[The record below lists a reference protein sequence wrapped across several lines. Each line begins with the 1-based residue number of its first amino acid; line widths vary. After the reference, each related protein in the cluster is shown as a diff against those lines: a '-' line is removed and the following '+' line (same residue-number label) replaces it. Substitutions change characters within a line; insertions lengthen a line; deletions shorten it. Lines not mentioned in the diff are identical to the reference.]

1 MYEVYTTCIPDD
13 ACELTHGPSTHPQIL
28 SQTLEQLQMN
38 ISSSMVVGARTWR
51 KICQTTLVSYGIS
64 EACAVPLL
72 MIGRLGDGVHQ
83 VKVAQAAGMESPS
96 LVRLLDQLCSSGY
109 VCRTEDIHDRR
120 AKALSLTARGR
131 ELVQAVEQQL
141 VRLRREVLATIDP
154 DDLEAALR
162 VLRAFEGFLNGFFT
176 GMPPARD
183 WFYGV
188 RTFAASMIALYIAML
203 MQMPRPYW
211 AMATVYIVSSPFVGP
226 TSSKA
231 LYRAVGTFMG
241 AAAAVFFVP
250 MFVQTPYVLV
260 VVIALWTG
268 ILLFL
273 SLHLRTANS
282 YALMLAGYTLPLIA
296 LPVVDNPLAVWDV
309 AEARTEE
316 IFLGIAVAA
325 VVGAMFWPRRLAPVF
340 DDSVSKWFADAQ
352 VYSQRFLSRNVQPEE
367 ISTLRGGMVA
377 TFNTLELM
385 IGQLP
390 HEGSRPQ
397 TVRNTKELRGR
408 MIHLLPVIDA
418 LDDAVYALEHRA
430 PELLERFT
438 PLLTAANEWLAST
451 QKDAP
456 LERWRVLRDQ
466 IEALQ
471 PDADALDDRHQL
483 LFSNALYRLG
493 EWVDLWQ
500 DCRSLQAAIQC
511 ESQDSWRA
519 VYRHWRLGRL
529 TPFLDRGLMF
539 YSAFS
544 TVTAIIVASVL
555 WILLGWTDGGSA
567 VILAAVACSFFASM
581 DDPAPQIYRFFFWT
595 AMSVLFASLYLFL
608 VLPNLHDFPMLVL
621 AFSVPFICI
630 GTLTVQPRFYLGMLL
645 TLVNTSSFISIQGA
659 YDADFLAFANS
670 NLAGPVG
677 LLFAFVWTLIARP
690 FGAELAAKRLTRFSW
705 RDIDTGI
712 ALREVRVAL
721 NLLDLLAYSPRILGV
736 PRVLLNQVV
745 EGVGGYFKACL
756 KAGERL
762 PAPSGLLM
770 TLDRTRRALNGQG
783 LQGED
788 ETRLHLLHALS
799 GLRLALLPGVEFL
812 GGTEM
817 EAPLPDG
824 APL

>member
-1 MYEVYTTCIPDD
+1 
-13 ACELTHGPSTHPQIL
+13 
-28 SQTLEQLQMN
+28 
-38 ISSSMVVGARTWR
+38 
-51 KICQTTLVSYGIS
+51 
-64 EACAVPLL
+64 
-72 MIGRLGDGVHQ
+72 
-83 VKVAQAAGMESPS
+83 
-96 LVRLLDQLCSSGY
+96 
-109 VCRTEDIHDRR
+109 
-120 AKALSLTARGR
+120 
-131 ELVQAVEQQL
+131 
-141 VRLRREVLATIDP
+141 
-154 DDLEAALR
+154 
-162 VLRAFEGFLNGFFT
+162 LNGFFS

-188 RTFAASMIALYIAML
+188 RTFAASMIALYIALL

-231 LYRAVGTFMG
+231 LYRAVGTFLG
-241 AAAAVFFVP
+241 AAAAVLFVP
-250 MFVQTPYVLV
+250 MFVQSPYVLV
-260 VVIALWTG
+260 LVIALWTG

-273 SLHLRTANS
+273 SMHLRTANN

-296 LPVVDNPLAVWDV
+296 LPVVNNPLAVWDV

-340 DDSVSKWFADAQ
+340 NDSVSKWFADASN
-352 VYSQRFLSRNVQPEE
+352 YSTRFLARNVQPEE
-367 ISTLRGGMVA
+367 VSALRASMVA

-390 HEGSRPQ
+390 HEGARPQ

-418 LDDAVYALEHRA
+418 LDDALYALERRT
-430 PELLERFT
+430 PELVDKFA
-438 PLLTAANEWLAST
+438 PLLAAATEWLDHKNA
-451 QKDAP
+451 DP
-456 LERWRVLRDQ
+456 ERWQALKDQ
-466 IEALQ
+466 LEALQ
-471 PDADALDDRHQL
+471 PSTAVLDDRKQL
-483 LFSNALYRLG
+483 LFSNAIYRLG

-500 DCRSLQAAIQC
+500 DCRSLQHAIQC

-529 TPFLDRGLMF
+529 TPFLDRGLML
-539 YSAFS
+539 YSAAS
-544 TVTAIIVASVL
+544 TVAAIIVASVL

-595 AMSVLFASLYLFL
+595 AMSVVFASLYLFL

-621 AFSVPFICI
+621 AFAVPFICI
-630 GTLTVQPRFYLGMLL
+630 GTLTVKPQFYLGMLL

-659 YDADFLAFANS
+659 YDADFLSFANS

-690 FGAELAAKRLTRFSW
+690 FGAELAAKRLTRFAW
-705 RDIDTGI
+705 RDIVSLTEPATLADHRRLGVQVLDRLMQHLPRLAVTGQDTGI

-721 NLLDLLAYSPRILGV
+721 NLLDLLAYTPRVHGV
-736 PRVLLNQVV
+736 PQALLRQVV
-745 EGVGGYFKACL
+745 AEVGEYFKACL

-762 PAPSGLLM
+762 PAPSPLLM
-770 TLDRTRRALNGQG
+770 TLDRTRRALGG
-783 LQGED
+783 AGDE

-799 GLRLALLPGVEFL
+799 GLRLALLPGVEFV
-812 GGTEM
+812 GSAEP
-817 EAPLPDG
+817 EEPLPHGIDG

>member
-1 MYEVYTTCIPDD
+1 M
-13 ACELTHGPSTHPQIL
+13 
-28 SQTLEQLQMN
+28 
-38 ISSSMVVGARTWR
+38 
-51 KICQTTLVSYGIS
+51 
-64 EACAVPLL
+64 
-72 MIGRLGDGVHQ
+72 
-83 VKVAQAAGMESPS
+83 
-96 LVRLLDQLCSSGY
+96 
-109 VCRTEDIHDRR
+109 
-120 AKALSLTARGR
+120 
-131 ELVQAVEQQL
+131 
-141 VRLRREVLATIDP
+141 
-154 DDLEAALR
+154 
-162 VLRAFEGFLNGFFT
+162 NGFFSSL
-176 GMPPARD
+176 PPARD

-188 RTFAASMIALYIAML
+188 RTFAASMIALYIALL
-203 MQMPRPYW
+203 MEMPRPYW

-231 LYRAVGTFMG
+231 LYRAIGTFLG
-241 AAAAVFFVP
+241 AMAAVFFVP
-250 MFVQTPYVLV
+250 MFVQSPYVLV

-268 ILLFL
+268 TLLFL

-325 VVGAMFWPRRLAPVF
+325 VMGAMFWPRRLAPVF
-340 DDSVSKWFADAQ
+340 NDSVSKWFTDAST
-352 VYSQRFLSRNVQPEE
+352 YSLRFLSRNVQPDEV
-367 ISTLRGGMVA
+367 SALRSSMV
-377 TFNTLELM
+377 TNFNSLELM

-390 HEGSRPQ
+390 HEGARPQ

-418 LDDAVYALEHRA
+418 LDDALYALERRT
-430 PELLERFT
+430 PELVARFA
-438 PLLTAANEWLAST
+438 PLLAATTEWLDH
-451 QKDAP
+451 KDAD
-456 LERWRVLRDQ
+456 LNRWRALKHQ
-466 IEALQ
+466 LEALQ
-471 PDADALDDRHQL
+471 PSADELEDRKQL
-483 LFSNALYRLG
+483 LFSNAIYRLG
-493 EWVDLWQ
+493 EWIDLWQ
-500 DCRSLQAAIQC
+500 DCRSLQYAIQC

-621 AFSVPFICI
+621 AFAVPFICI

-659 YDADFLAFANS
+659 YDADFLNFANV

-677 LLFAFVWTLIARP
+677 LLFAFVWTLVARP
-690 FGAELAAKRLTRFSW
+690 FGAEFAAKRLTRFSW
-705 RDIDTGI
+705 RDIVGLTEPATLAEHRHLAVQMLDRLMQHLPRLALTGQDTGI
-712 ALREVRVAL
+712 ALRDLRVAL

-745 EGVGGYFKACL
+745 EGVGAYFKACL

-783 LQGED
+783 LQDED
-788 ETRLHLLHALS
+788 DTRLHLLHALA
-799 GLRLALLPGVEFL
+799 GLRLALLPGVEFI

>member
-1 MYEVYTTCIPDD
+1 M
-13 ACELTHGPSTHPQIL
+13 
-28 SQTLEQLQMN
+28 
-38 ISSSMVVGARTWR
+38 
-51 KICQTTLVSYGIS
+51 
-64 EACAVPLL
+64 
-72 MIGRLGDGVHQ
+72 
-83 VKVAQAAGMESPS
+83 
-96 LVRLLDQLCSSGY
+96 
-109 VCRTEDIHDRR
+109 
-120 AKALSLTARGR
+120 
-131 ELVQAVEQQL
+131 
-141 VRLRREVLATIDP
+141 
-154 DDLEAALR
+154 
-162 VLRAFEGFLNGFFT
+162 NGFFS

-188 RTFAASMIALYIAML
+188 RTFAASMIALYIALL

-231 LYRAVGTFMG
+231 LYRAVGTFLG
-241 AAAAVFFVP
+241 AAAAVLFVP
-250 MFVQTPYVLV
+250 MFVQSPYVLV
-260 VVIALWTG
+260 LVIALWTG

-273 SLHLRTANS
+273 SMHLRTANN

-296 LPVVDNPLAVWDV
+296 LPVVNNPLAVWDV

-340 DDSVSKWFADAQ
+340 NDSVSKWFADASN
-352 VYSQRFLSRNVQPEE
+352 YSTRFLARNVQPEE
-367 ISTLRGGMVA
+367 VSALRASMVA

-390 HEGSRPQ
+390 HEGARPQ

-418 LDDAVYALEHRA
+418 LDDALYALERRT
-430 PELLERFT
+430 PELVDKFA
-438 PLLTAANEWLAST
+438 PLLAAATEWLDHKNA
-451 QKDAP
+451 DP
-456 LERWRVLRDQ
+456 ERWQALKDQ
-466 IEALQ
+466 LEALQ
-471 PDADALDDRHQL
+471 PSTEVLDDRKQL

-500 DCRSLQAAIQC
+500 DCRSLQHAIQC

-529 TPFLDRGLMF
+529 TPFLDRGLML
-539 YSAFS
+539 YSAAS
-544 TVTAIIVASVL
+544 TVAAIIVASVL

-595 AMSVLFASLYLFL
+595 AMSVVFASLYLFL

-621 AFSVPFICI
+621 AFAVPFICI
-630 GTLTVQPRFYLGMLL
+630 GTLTVKPQFYLGMLL

-659 YDADFLAFANS
+659 YDADFLSFANS

-690 FGAELAAKRLTRFSW
+690 FGAELAAKRLTRFAW
-705 RDIDTGI
+705 RDIVSLTEPATLADHRRLGVQVLDRLMQHLPRLAVTGQDTGI

-721 NLLDLLAYSPRILGV
+721 NLLDLLAYTPRVHGV
-736 PRVLLNQVV
+736 PQALLRQVV
-745 EGVGGYFKACL
+745 AEVGEYFKACL

-762 PAPSGLLM
+762 PAPSPLLM
-770 TLDRTRRALNGQG
+770 TLDRTRRALGG
-783 LQGED
+783 AGDE

-799 GLRLALLPGVEFL
+799 GLRLALLPGVEFV
-812 GGTEM
+812 GSAEP
-817 EAPLPDG
+817 EEPLPHGIDG